1 MARNGHAGGGEL
13 RLPGMISASSSATAP
28 APAPAAPV
36 SRAWARAL
44 ARRGAWW
51 WVPLVLSVLFTVSVA
66 IWLQRSDRAD
76 QEGRQR
82 QLISDSLSL
91 ESQITDRVAE
101 EQLQLDALA
110 HGFDVSQ
117 GPGALARNEAVIEG
131 LARLWQSVSW
141 VDADTRLRALV
152 PALVPARAP
161 RADTGERSGL
171 SAHLSAPLHDADGK
185 PAGHL
190 VVRYTPAV
198 LLRQATPWWL
208 AHEYDVRLVD
218 GFGQVIA
225 DPLAPGNVG
234 PPPTAE
240 SHRHSLEPALPDT
253 YLELT
258 LRETRRPWWLRLPIV
273 LMAVFLSLIS
283 AATALLRW
291 QMNEVLRT
299 QAALRT
305 EAAWRQAMEDSLIV
319 GLRARDTD
327 GKLVYVNRAFCD
339 LVGFGPDE
347 LVGRSTPMP
356 YWPPDAIA
364 DSMSRHLRNLAGN
377 APRDGYE
384 ARWVHADGRPLDVM
398 IFEAPLVDARG
409 RHIGWMGSILDITE
423 RKRLEER
430 ERHQTDAMAH
440 QARLTMLGEVASALA
455 HQLNQPLTSITGYA
469 AGVKRLLERA
479 GHPDA
484 RLVDAMARLG
494 DQAAEAGRIV
504 KRIREFLTRRSPQRE
519 AMDLDAAAQRAL
531 ALLARELRRLQIQ
544 VQWAVAP
551 DLPDVDA
558 DPVLIEQVVLNL
570 VRNACDE
577 MAALPAASR
586 RLRITIARCEAAGM
600 DTRSG
605 RGNREGADTVADAA
619 CTATPAN
626 GSRFLRLDVED
637 SGTGLRGRS
646 AEQLVTPF
654 YSTKPDGMGMGLAIC
669 RSIIEAHH
677 GTLDA
682 TSSALG
688 GARFSITLPLAT
700 SALCLPASRDD
711 LDLPPVSL
719 SSDGPSGPDFK
730 VRS

>member
-1 MARNGHAGGGEL
+1 MLPVLPQPPGVARN
-13 RLPGMISASSSATAP
+13 T
-28 APAPAAPV
+28 PV

-66 IWLQRSDRAD
+66 VWLELSDRAD
-76 QEGRQR
+76 LESRQR
-82 QLISDSLSL
+82 QLITDSLSL

-101 EQLQLDALA
+101 EQVQLNELA
-110 HGFDVSQ
+110 HGFDITQ
-117 GPGALARNEAVIEG
+117 PPDALARQEAVADG
-131 LARLWQSVSW
+131 LARLWQSISW
-141 VDADTRLRALV
+141 VDADTRLRVVV
-152 PALVPARAP
+152 PDGVSV
-161 RADTGERSGL
+161 TERPGL
-171 SAHLSAPLHDADGK
+171 SAHLSAPLRDASGK

-190 VVRYTPAV
+190 VVRYPPAV
-198 LLRQATPWWL
+198 LLRQTVPWWL

-218 GFGQVIA
+218 GYGQVVA
-225 DPLAPGNVG
+225 DPLKAGDHEAP
-234 PPPTAE
+234 PEE
-240 SHRHSLEPALPDT
+240 SHRHSLEPAMPDT
-253 YLELT
+253 YLELS
-258 LRETRRPWWLRLPIV
+258 LREAPRPWWLRLPIV
-273 LMAVFLSLIS
+273 MMSVFLVMIGV
-283 AATALLRW
+283 ATALLRW

-305 EAAWRQAMEDSLIV
+305 EAAWRQAMEDSLTV

-327 GKLVYVNRAFCD
+327 GTLVFVNRAFCD

-347 LVGRSTPMP
+347 LIGRATPMP

-364 DSMSRHLRNLAGN
+364 DSMSRHLRNMAGG

-384 ARWVHADGRPLDVM
+384 ARWVRKDGKPIDVM
-398 IFEAPLVDARG
+398 LYEAPLVDSSG

-430 ERHQTDAMAH
+430 ERHQTDSMAH

-479 GHPDA
+479 GQADA
-484 RLVDAMARLG
+484 RILDAMTRLG

-519 AMDLDAAAQRAL
+519 TMDLGAAAHRAL
-531 ALLARELRRLQIQ
+531 ALLARELRRQQLH
-544 VQWAVAP
+544 VEWAIAP
-551 DLPDVDA
+551 TLPKVDA

-577 MAALPAASR
+577 MAAVPAAQR
-586 RLRITIARCEAAGM
+586 RLRVSISRAG
-600 DTRSG
+600 TS
-605 RGNREGADTVADAA
+605 
-619 CTATPAN
+619 ATPGASDTE
-626 GSRFLRLDVED
+626 GFLRLDVD
-637 SGTGLRGRS
+637 DAGPGLRGRS
-646 AEQLVTPF
+646 VEQLVTPF

-677 GTLDA
+677 GAFDA
-682 TSSALG
+682 VPSTFG
-688 GARFSITLPLAT
+688 GARFSFTLPVAGAWPSSQLAHDD
-700 SALCLPASRDD
+700 ALPATQSE
-711 LDLPPVSL
+711 DLP
-719 SSDGPSGPDFK
+719 
-730 VRS
+730 